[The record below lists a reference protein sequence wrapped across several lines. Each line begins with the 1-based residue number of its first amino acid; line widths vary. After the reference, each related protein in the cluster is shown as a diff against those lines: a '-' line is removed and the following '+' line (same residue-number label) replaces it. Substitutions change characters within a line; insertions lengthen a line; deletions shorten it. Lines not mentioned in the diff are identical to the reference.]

1 MTVELTELRLLKLLH
16 WGLRL
21 FIGMRN
27 NLDIEEMLIFD
38 GEFVLR
44 NAFRLLRNATG
55 KQQKFG
61 LPCCQISTYKET
73 WLRKNDL
80 LWVLHF
86 VAWVMFCL
94 SSIADPT
101 HT

>member
-1 MTVELTELRLLKLLH
+1 MTVELTEVGLLKLLH

-38 GEFVLR
+38 GVFVLR

-61 LPCCQISTYKET
+61 SRAFKYPQRKE
-73 WLRKNDL
+73 LD
-80 LWVLHF
+80 
-86 VAWVMFCL
+86 
-94 SSIADPT
+94 
-101 HT
+101 